1 MQPAASESGISY
13 PNLDEPPPPSYEA
26 SAVPF
31 GEDGGSGVGQ
41 LIDLGS
47 EISEPVTQ
55 PQAQGDI
62 VSQLAELG
70 ITAQPTQTTTA
81 PSQSAQQSD
90 EFDVFAR
97 SRSAYSSEQ
106 YVVDC

>member
-26 SAVPF
+26 SAVPT
-31 GEDGGSGVGQ
+31 GEGGGSGVGQ

-47 EISEPVTQ
+47 EISEPATQ
-55 PQAQGDI
+55 SQSQAQGDI
-62 VSQLAELG
+62 VAQLAELG
-70 ITAQPTQTTTA
+70 ISAQPTQSTTT
-81 PSQSAQQSD
+81 PSQPAQESD

-97 SRSAYSSEQ
+97 SRSAYGSEQ
-106 YVVDC
+106 